1 MSWFKKL
8 LVTAT
13 GIFIAQ
19 TLQAQTHNNAW
30 FRTTLSLPVGEK
42 FKIDNEFQHR
52 RQNGFDN
59 NNLFDKNQ
67 MFTYRNWVHYPYSK
81 DVKFSVSPF
90 AYFSNYK
97 IIQKQADQTAE
108 PNKEIRF
115 SAAVELQHEL
125 FKSFYITN
133 RNALEYRIFDNNQ
146 SDITRF
152 RTRFGGKY
160 ELSENLKLG
169 IFDELLLNVSGVI
182 TEHFFDQNR
191 IGLNLEYRVLPHL
204 KFDIGYIYLTR
215 LPLTANKIKLCE
227 NNIVLNFT
235 YQLQTHKSHK
245 GKS

>member
-8 LVTAT
+8 LVIAI

-30 FRTTLSLPVGEK
+30 FRATLSLPVSEK
-42 FKIDNEFQHR
+42 IKIDNEFQHR

-59 NNLFDKNQ
+59 NNLFDKNL
-67 MFTYRNWVHYPYSK
+67 MFTYRNWVHYQYSK

-115 SAAVELQHEL
+115 SVAIELQNEL

-133 RNALEYRIFDNNQ
+133 RNAFEYRIFDNNQ
-146 SDITRF
+146 SDFTRF
-152 RTRFGGKY
+152 RTRFGGRY
-160 ELSENLKLG
+160 ELSENLKFG
-169 IFDELLLNVSGVI
+169 IFDELFLNASGTQ

-191 IGLNLEYRVLPHL
+191 IGLTTEYRVLPNL
-204 KFDIGYIYLTR
+204 KFDIGYIYLAR
-215 LPLTANKIKLCE
+215 LPLTADKIKLYE
-227 NNIVLNFT
+227 NNIVLIFT
-235 YQLQTHKSHK
+235 YQL
-245 GKS
+245 

>member
-1 MSWFKKL
+1 MSWLKKL
-8 LVTAT
+8 LVTAI

-19 TLQAQTHNNAW
+19 TLPAQTHNNAW
-30 FRTTLSLPVGEK
+30 FRATLSLPVEEK

-52 RQNGFDN
+52 RQNGFEN
-59 NNLFDKNQ
+59 NNLFNKNL
-67 MFTYRNWVHYPYSK
+67 MFTYRSWVHYQYSK

-133 RNALEYRIFDNNQ
+133 RNALEYRIFSNNQ

-152 RTRFGGKY
+152 RTRFGGRY
-160 ELSENLKLG
+160 ELSDNIKLG
-169 IFDELLLNVSGVI
+169 IFDELLLNTAGTT
-182 TEHFFDQNR
+182 TEHFYDQNR
-191 IGLNLEYRVLPHL
+191 IGLNIEYRVLPNL

-215 LPLTANKIKLCE
+215 LPLTADKTTLYE
-227 NNIVLNFT
+227 NNIVLNLT
-235 YQLQTHKSHK
+235 YQLKKQNE
-245 GKS
+245 

>member
-19 TLQAQTHNNAW
+19 TLLAQTHNNAW
-30 FRTTLSLPVGEK
+30 FRTTLSLPVSEK

-59 NNLFDKNQ
+59 NNLFDKNL
-67 MFTYRNWVHYPYSK
+67 MFTYRNWVHYQYSK

-115 SAAVELQHEL
+115 SVAVELQHEL
-125 FKSFYITN
+125 FKSFI
-133 RNALEYRIFDNNQ
+133 
-146 SDITRF
+146 
-152 RTRFGGKY
+152 
-160 ELSENLKLG
+160 
-169 IFDELLLNVSGVI
+169 
-182 TEHFFDQNR
+182 
-191 IGLNLEYRVLPHL
+191 
-204 KFDIGYIYLTR
+204 
-215 LPLTANKIKLCE
+215 
-227 NNIVLNFT
+227 
-235 YQLQTHKSHK
+235 
-245 GKS
+245 